1 MKRNRLSIFFCL
13 LAIAISSCE
22 ESNLE
27 PVEKDDLAPEPI
39 SNVTVENLPGAAQIT
54 YSLPFDP
61 DLLYIEAEYVSEN
74 GTVRQFKSSYY
85 SNTIKV
91 EGFGNTN
98 EYEVKLYA
106 VDRSENRSIP
116 VKISIQPE
124 TPPVLS
130 TYNSLQV
137 VPDFG
142 GVTVS
147 FKNLAEADLA
157 IGVCTTDSI
166 GDFITANTFYTSRD
180 SANFSVRGYESVSR
194 LFGVFIRD
202 RWGNVTD
209 TLFHELTPIYE
220 VMLDKSKFKEV
231 NLPGDSPVT
240 LWGASMPYIWDGRA
254 LPESA
259 GNWGAHTGNVAT
271 GEPMYFSFDLGVVA
285 QLSRFSLQTVT
296 DDKHIFNDVA
306 PRLYEIWGCTEFN
319 TDGSFDA
326 WTKLLTVENIKP
338 SGLPLGMLTE
348 DDRIAGEAG
357 DEANFPLDAPKVR
370 YIRIR
375 CLKNWAGNTNMVIS
389 ELTFWGNDNINND

>member
-13 LAIAISSCE
+13 LAMVMSSCQ
-22 ESNLE
+22 ESDLE
-27 PVEKDDLAPEPI
+27 PVENDQIAPEPV
-39 SNVTVENLPGAAQIT
+39 SNATVENLPGAVQIT

-61 DLLYIEAEYVSEN
+61 DLLYVEAEYVSKD

-85 SNTIKV
+85 SNTIRV
-91 EGFGNTN
+91 EGFGDTD
-98 EYEVKLYA
+98 EYEVELCA
-106 VDRSENRSIP
+106 VDRSENKSTPLKVTIKP
-116 VKISIQPE
+116 Q
-124 TPPVLS
+124 TPPVLL
-130 TYNSLQV
+130 TYNSLQIT
-137 VPDFG
+137 PDFG
-142 GVTVS
+142 GVTVK
-147 FKNLAEADLA
+147 FKNLTEADLA

-166 GDFITANTFYTSRD
+166 GDYITANTFYTSRD
-180 SANFSVRGYESVSR
+180 SASFSVRGYESVSR

-202 RWGNVTD
+202 RWGNLTD
-209 TLFHELTPIYE
+209 TLFQELTPVYE

-231 NLPGDSPVT
+231 DLPGDSPAT
-240 LWGASMPYIWDGRA
+240 SWGGSMPYIWDGRA

-285 QLSRFSLQTVT
+285 QLSRFSLQTVP
-296 DDKHIFNDVA
+296 DEKHIFTDVS
-306 PRLYEIWGCTEFN
+306 PKRYEIWGCTELN
-319 TDGSFDA
+319 SDGSFDG
-326 WTKLLTVENIKP
+326 WTKLLTIENIKP

-375 CLKNWAGNTNMVIS
+375 CLENWSGNTNMVIS
-389 ELTFWGNDNINND
+389 EVTFWGNDKTNN